1 MQSLNDLK
9 KRYVNFYEAEAVS
22 VAELKSV
29 EISLGVKLPD
39 DFNEI
44 SKFYNGG
51 LLGGISHNEIS
62 RSGSATNVVDETI
75 RLRNTISLDKN
86 YIVLAEPP
94 GSLIVL
100 NISGVPAVIWC
111 DAVDAKNINSQSF
124 ANDPDVWESYSG
136 FFEFLLDRE
145 ESDDC

>member
-1 MQSLNDLK
+1 MKSSTDLK

-22 VAELKSV
+22 VEELKSV
-29 EISLGVKLPD
+29 EIRLGVKLPD

-62 RSGSATNVVDETI
+62 SSGSATNIVDETI
-75 RLRNTISLDKN
+75 RLRNAISLDQN

-111 DAVDAKNINSQSF
+111 DAVDAGNINFQSF
-124 ANDPDVWESYSG
+124 ANDPDVWESYSD

-145 ESDDC
+145 GSDDC